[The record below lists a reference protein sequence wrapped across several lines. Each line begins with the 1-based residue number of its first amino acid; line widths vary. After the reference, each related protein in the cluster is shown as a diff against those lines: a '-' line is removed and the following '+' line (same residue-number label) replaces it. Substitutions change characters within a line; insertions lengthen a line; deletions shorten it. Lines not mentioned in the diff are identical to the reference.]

1 MPGPSRWRGD
11 LVGHALMAK
20 KLEQEVVDQRVR
32 EVLRFVHRVSKI
44 GVPENAPEEGRD
56 TPETAALLRD
66 LAGQSIVLLKNT
78 DKVLPFAKEKC
89 VSLINIRT
97 QY

>member
-1 MPGPSRWRGD
+1 MPGPSRWRGE
-11 LVGHALMAK
+11 LVSHALMSK

-44 GVPENAPEEGRD
+44 GVPENAPEEPRD
-56 TPETAALLRD
+56 TPETAGLLRD

-78 DKVLPFAKEKC
+78 DKALPFTKEKS
-89 VSLINIRT
+89 VSPLNI
-97 QY
+97 